1 MSCSTPAAPLAAA
14 SRRGIPF
21 RDSSALLLVPEAG
34 LRHRR
39 SSRQTAHMF
48 TPRHGLDSRDR
59 WPPHASYVLANAGSG
74 RAHGIVVAT
83 TTPPAVTPTGCKRS
97 RFRLMSYG
105 SKPPRRRT
113 SMRILLWYQWRCPYR
128 NDGCRWSSWQCPR
141 GAGSPFD
148 ETCSP
153 RFPTFAGM
161 REQRNSPLLPLLS
174 LARRGTRTRRECRFA
189 IMGASGRASHRCSVA
204 ASRLTPAQRLATTA
218 AMVQAV
224 TRYVHAADLCA
235 GELQPFD
242 DRVQDA

>member
-1 MSCSTPAAPLAAA
+1 MSRSTPAAPLTAA
-14 SRRGIPF
+14 SRRGFPVC
-21 RDSSALLLVPEAG
+21 DSPAFLLVPEGFYDTDA
-34 LRHRR
+34 
-39 SSRQTAHMF
+39 QA
-48 TPRHGLDSRDR
+48 DSRHSIHTAAGFGLAG
-59 WPPHASYVLANAGSG
+59 PVVTHASYVLANAGSG

-153 RFPTFAGM
+153 RLPTFAGM
-161 REQRNSPLLPLLS
+161 REPRNSPLLPLLS
-174 LARRGTRTRRECRFA
+174 LARRGTRT
-189 IMGASGRASHRCSVA
+189 
-204 ASRLTPAQRLATTA
+204 
-218 AMVQAV
+218 
-224 TRYVHAADLCA
+224 
-235 GELQPFD
+235 
-242 DRVQDA
+242 